1 MQTEDEA
8 SSMDPW
14 SLFVYGMNAPM
25 TREKYASLSLFHL
38 TLQLYLQ
45 LY

>member
-1 MQTEDEA
+1 
-8 SSMDPW
+8 
-14 SLFVYGMNAPM
+14 M

-45 LY
+45 LYLVGHILF